1 MEPKL
6 SKQNEILL
14 AHLREG
20 NSLLTAEHYQLLRKA
35 LLLQES
41 LGIMSRFIIT
51 AAGFVGAVMAILTFW
66 PWSGK

>member
-20 NSLLTAEHYQLLRKA
+20 NNLLTPEHYQLLRKA

>member
-20 NSLLTAEHYQLLRKA
+20 NSLLTTEHYQLLRKA